1 MGTMT
6 DAPEK
11 EPDGRSRRTS
21 TRAGVVLQLEYRNAG
36 HLLVS
41 YCTNLSRGGLFI
53 PTAEP
58 LDAGSTLTLRLDVPG
73 KDEPV
78 DIDAEVRWTR
88 AFDTSEGPAGMGLAF
103 AGIDS
108 LLGDQIDGIVA
119 RFSPLQVELVGNRP
133 QAWSHVAAQVR
144 SLVTCDTHT
153 RKVDPDDVEGLV
165 GADLVIVD
173 LDSAPTQGLTV
184 LAALS
189 MRDRPPPRVALCTAQ
204 DLSMAGRA
212 SRHARVVRTPVDGHE
227 LRAAVLECVSQVYA
241 HREDSGEPDSSTH
254 ADDDADDDSED
265 AAAGEIDVDIDVEG
279 EEDDDAESAESAE
292 SAEKPDEKPDA
303 T

>member
-1 MGTMT
+1 MT
-6 DAPEK
+6 DAPDQ
-11 EPDGRSRRTS
+11 EPAEGADDARSRRSS

-53 PTAEP
+53 PTADP
-58 LDAGSTLTLRLDVPG
+58 LDAGATLTLRLDVPG
-73 KDEPV
+73 KEEPV

-119 RFSPLQVELVGNRP
+119 RFAPLQVELVGNRP

-144 SLVTCDTHT
+144 SLITCET
-153 RKVDPDDVEGLV
+153 RQREVDPDDVASLV

-173 LDSAPTQGLTV
+173 LDSAPTKGLTV

-241 HREDSGEPDSSTH
+241 HRHEDSEAP
-254 ADDDADDDSED
+254 DDDGV
-265 AAAGEIDVDIDVEG
+265 AAGEIDVDIDVEG
-279 EEDDDAESAESAE
+279 DDESSENSSED
-292 SAEKPDEKPDA
+292 
-303 T
+303 